1 MDVPYPIKKP
11 EVKQVAPP
19 EQAALFL
26 QQRAG
31 GEQKPCVKVGDKVL
45 TGQVISQSRF
55 VHLVHWIFLHGLG
68 ILHRPYQQYLPHEFF
83 E

>member
-1 MDVPYPIKKP
+1 VASYAFKGGVRIPNPYPIKKP

-31 GEQKPCVKVGDKVL
+31 GEQ
-45 TGQVISQSRF
+45 
-55 VHLVHWIFLHGLG
+55 G
-68 ILHRPYQQYLPHEFF
+68 IRTPPLKA
-83 E
+83 